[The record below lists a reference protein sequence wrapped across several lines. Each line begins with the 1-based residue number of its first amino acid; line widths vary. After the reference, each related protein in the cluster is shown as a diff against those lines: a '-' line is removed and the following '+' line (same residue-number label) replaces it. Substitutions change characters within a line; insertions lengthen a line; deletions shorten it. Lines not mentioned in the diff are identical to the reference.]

1 LNLASR
7 NHMETERALVIADAD
22 AQAETLRVA
31 ARNGSTATVTAQL
44 ARGVNVHCKDDNGY
58 GFDVPS
64 YHGL

>member
-1 LNLASR
+1 MNLALQ
-7 NHMETERALVIADAD
+7 NHLETERALVIADAD
-22 AQAETLRVA
+22 AQAENLRMA
-31 ARNGSTATVTAQL
+31 ARTGSTATVTAQL